1 MIFQDYGGATTY
13 SADYIELL
21 ASRLDPCVK
30 LYFYPYKNATAPRAA
45 LDRFIDLGLPVTVIR
60 TPDLYQ
66 STLTKYKVNYLMND
80 GPKHPQPILSHLF
93 AMQIAATVFGIDPA
107 KVDHS
112 GYISALS
119 SMTADEQAAFFADV
133 CSKIEALRTEP
144 LPHS

>member
-1 MIFQDYGGATTY
+1 M
-13 SADYIELL
+13 
-21 ASRLDPCVK
+21 
-30 LYFYPYKNATAPRAA
+30 
-45 LDRFIDLGLPVTVIR
+45 TVIR

-66 STLTKYKVNYLMND
+66 STLTKYKVNYLMDD

-112 GYISALS
+112 GYTGALA
-119 SMTADEQAAFFADV
+119 SMTSDEQAAFFADV
-133 CSKIEALRTEP
+133 CGRIETLRTEP